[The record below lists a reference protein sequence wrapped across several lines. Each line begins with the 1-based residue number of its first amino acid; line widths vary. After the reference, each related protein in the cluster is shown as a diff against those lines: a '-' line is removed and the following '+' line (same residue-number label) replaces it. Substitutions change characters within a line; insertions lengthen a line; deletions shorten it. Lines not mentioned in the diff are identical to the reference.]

1 MNFSNVSLRKEQ
13 KIMIEKEDLKKDLSE
28 LDRVRCELIMANYRY
43 EEALEKF
50 DKKYGE
56 GLGQKAIRVLRNR
69 FLLKKLI
76 LPPEALEEVASELF
90 LSLKE

>member
-1 MNFSNVSLRKEQ
+1 MEKEELRK
-13 KIMIEKEDLKKDLSE
+13 DLAE

-43 EEALEKF
+43 EEAVDKF

-56 GLGQKAIRVLRNR
+56 GLGQKAIRALRNR

-76 LPPEALEEVASELF
+76 LPPETLDEVTGELF
-90 LSLKE
+90 STLKK

>member
-1 MNFSNVSLRKEQ
+1 M
-13 KIMIEKEDLKKDLSE
+13 MTEKEELKKDLSE

-50 DKKYGE
+50 DKKYGD
-56 GLGQKAIRVLRNR
+56 GLGQKAIRILRNR

-76 LPPEALEEVASELF
+76 LPPEALEDVTAELYD
-90 LSLKE
+90 SLKDKSF

>member
-1 MNFSNVSLRKEQ
+1 MMGRE
-13 KIMIEKEDLKKDLSE
+13 ELKKDLSD

-50 DKKYGE
+50 DQKYGD
-56 GLGQKAIRVLRNR
+56 GLGKKAIRILRNR

-76 LPPEALEEVASELF
+76 LPPETLEEVTEELYQE
-90 LSLKE
+90 LNE

>member
-1 MNFSNVSLRKEQ
+1 MVDKDE
-13 KIMIEKEDLKKDLSE
+13 LKRDLSD

-50 DKKYGE
+50 DHKYGE
-56 GLGQKAIRVLRNR
+56 GLGQRAIRVLRNR

-76 LPPEALEEVASELF
+76 LPPEAIEEVAVELF
-90 LSLKE
+90 SSLRED

>member
-1 MNFSNVSLRKEQ
+1 MKDRE
-13 KIMIEKEDLKKDLSE
+13 ELKQDLSE

-43 EEALEKF
+43 EEALEQF

-56 GLGQKAIRVLRNR
+56 GLGKKAIRILRNR

-76 LPPEALEEVASELF
+76 LPPEALEEVTSELF
-90 LSLKE
+90 GSFPE

>member
-1 MNFSNVSLRKEQ
+1 MVDKE
-13 KIMIEKEDLKKDLSE
+13 ELKRDLSD

-50 DKKYGE
+50 DQKYGD

-76 LPPEALEEVASELF
+76 LPPDAIEEVAVELF
-90 LSLKE
+90 SSLRED

>member
-1 MNFSNVSLRKEQ
+1 MMDKE
-13 KIMIEKEDLKKDLSE
+13 ELKKDLSE

-50 DKKYGE
+50 DQKYGD
-56 GLGQKAIRVLRNR
+56 GFGQKAIRILRNR

-76 LPPEALEEVASELF
+76 LPPEALDEVTSELVST
-90 LSLKE
+90 LDK

>member
-1 MNFSNVSLRKEQ
+1 MVDKDE
-13 KIMIEKEDLKKDLSE
+13 LKRDLSD

-50 DKKYGE
+50 DLKYGE
-56 GLGQKAIRVLRNR
+56 GLGQRAIRVLRNR

-76 LPPEALEEVASELF
+76 LPPEAIEEVAVELF
-90 LSLKE
+90 SSLRED

>member
-1 MNFSNVSLRKEQ
+1 
-13 KIMIEKEDLKKDLSE
+13 MIEKEELKKDLSD

-50 DKKYGE
+50 DQKYGD

-76 LPPEALEEVASELF
+76 LPPEALDQVTTELF
-90 LSLKE
+90 EKLTE

>member
-1 MNFSNVSLRKEQ
+1 MMDKE
-13 KIMIEKEDLKKDLSE
+13 ELKKDLSE

-50 DKKYGE
+50 DQKYGD
-56 GLGQKAIRVLRNR
+56 GLGQKAIRILRNR

-76 LPPEALEEVASELF
+76 LPPEALDEVTSELVRT
-90 LSLKE
+90 LDE

>member
-1 MNFSNVSLRKEQ
+1 MFDKE
-13 KIMIEKEDLKKDLSE
+13 ELKKDLSE

-50 DKKYGE
+50 DKKYGD
-56 GLGQKAIRVLRNR
+56 GLGQKAIRILRNR

-76 LPPEALEEVASELF
+76 LPPEALEEVTAELF
-90 LSLKE
+90 DSMTEEPL

>member
-1 MNFSNVSLRKEQ
+1 MMTAKE
-13 KIMIEKEDLKKDLSE
+13 ELKKDLSE

-50 DKKYGE
+50 DKKYGD
-56 GLGQKAIRVLRNR
+56 GLGQKAIRILRNR

-76 LPPEALEEVASELF
+76 LPPEALEDVTTELYD
-90 LSLKE
+90 SLKDKSF

>member
-1 MNFSNVSLRKEQ
+1 MMGRE
-13 KIMIEKEDLKKDLSE
+13 ELKRDLSD

-50 DKKYGE
+50 DQKYGA
-56 GLGQKAIRVLRNR
+56 GLGKKAIRILRNR

-76 LPPEALEEVASELF
+76 LPPETLEEVTAELYQA
-90 LSLKE
+90 LNR